1 MTENDKEK
9 NDKLFADQKKI
20 EWLLFKYDANPADI
34 AKNTTITSSAASNLK
49 NGKSSIESMRF
60 NNAASLTKYADELIE
75 KMGIASFS

>member
-1 MTENDKEK
+1 MTERDNEEK
-9 NDKLFADQKKI
+9 LYADQKKI
-20 EWLLFKYDANPADI
+20 EWLLFKYGANPADI
-34 AKNTTITSSAASNLK
+34 AKNTSIQAAAASNLK